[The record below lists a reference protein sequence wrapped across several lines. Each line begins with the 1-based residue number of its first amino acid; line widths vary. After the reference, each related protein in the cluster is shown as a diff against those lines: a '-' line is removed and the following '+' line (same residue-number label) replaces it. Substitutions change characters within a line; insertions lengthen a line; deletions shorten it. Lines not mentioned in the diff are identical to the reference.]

1 MLMQQRLS
9 LKLAQKPVLTQSL
22 RQLVKLLALN
32 KLELKEE
39 IAQELVENPL
49 LETTVD
55 GEGSI
60 DEASAQ
66 EDASV
71 ADEQAEPGQ
80 AKSKDETAPLDGTGE
95 AGSGTDSIAK
105 EEAAPSAD
113 DNSSDPFDEIDFHSF
128 FDDYLDA
135 GHHTPFGFEV
145 VERPSFET
153 FLAKQT
159 TLTDHLLWQL
169 SLSHASGRLA
179 ETAESII
186 GNLSED
192 GYLTAT
198 LEEIATGTV
207 VSEDQAVEALRLV
220 QEFDP
225 LGVAARDL
233 KECLWIQLCGC
244 DADKGVAGQIVT
256 EHWKELQD
264 GRLTEIARVMGRPL
278 SHVEIAVHLIKHLD
292 PRPGEH
298 YAVSRTRAV
307 EPDVFFVKTQEGF
320 RVVLNEED
328 LPELRLNRQ
337 YRRLLGKGRASKEV
351 RGYIRDRYS
360 SAMQLIR
367 NIQQRRHTILSV
379 GESIVGRQ
387 EAFLA
392 YGLDHLKPMMIKE
405 VAEEIGVHPSTVSR
419 AVANKYAHTPH
430 GVYEL
435 RFFFS
440 EAVQGPAGSSIPLML
455 LKRKVKKMISEEDS
469 GTPLTDD
476 RISQLLKEE
485 GIFVTRRTVA
495 KYREDM
501 HIPSTHRRRRR
512 N

>member
-49 LETTVD
+49 LEAAAD
-55 GEGSI
+55 E
-60 DEASAQ
+60 EASVD
-66 EDASV
+66 DAS
-71 ADEQAEPGQ
+71 DQS
-80 AKSKDETAPLDGTGE
+80 KSKDETTPPEETGE
-95 AGSGTDSIAK
+95 AGLRSDSAAK
-105 EEAAPSAD
+105 EEAAPSAE
-113 DNSSDPFDEIDFHSF
+113 DNGSDPFDEIDFHSF
-128 FDDYLDA
+128 FNDYLDA
-135 GHHTPFGFEV
+135 GQHTPFGFEV
-145 VERPSFET
+145 IERPSFET

-169 SLSHASGRLA
+169 SLSHTSGRLA
-179 ETAESII
+179 ETAESVI

-198 LEEIATGTV
+198 LEEIAAGTE
-207 VSEDQAVEALRLV
+207 VSAEQAAEALHLV

-244 DADKGVAGQIVT
+244 DADQGVAGRIIT
-256 EHWKELQD
+256 DHWQQLQD
-264 GRLTEIARVMGRPL
+264 GRFAEIASTAGRPL
-278 SHVEIAVHLIKHLD
+278 SHIEIAVQLIKHLD
-292 PRPGEH
+292 PRPGEQ
-298 YAVSRTRAV
+298 YAVSRTRTV

-360 SAMQLIR
+360 SAMQLLR
-367 NIQQRRHTILSV
+367 NIEQRRHTILSV
-379 GESIVGRQ
+379 GESIVRRQ

-392 YGLDHLKPMMIKE
+392 HGLDHLRPMMIKE

-440 EAVQGPAGSSIPLML
+440 EAVQGPAGSSLPLML
-455 LKRKVKKMISEEDS
+455 LKRKVKTMISEEDP
-469 GTPLTDD
+469 GAPLTDD
-476 RISQLLKEE
+476 RISRLLKQE
-485 GIFVTRRTVA
+485 GIFVTRRSVA

>member
-49 LETTVD
+49 LEATAD
-55 GEGSI
+55 GE
-60 DEASAQ
+60 ASVD
-66 EDASV
+66 DASDQSK
-71 ADEQAEPGQ
+71 A
-80 AKSKDETAPLDGTGE
+80 KDETAPAEETGE
-95 AGSGTDSIAK
+95 AGAKSDSAAK
-105 EEAAPSAD
+105 EEASPAAE
-113 DNSSDPFDEIDFHSF
+113 DNGSDPFDEIDFHAF
-128 FDDYLDA
+128 FDDYLDV

-145 VERPSFET
+145 IERPSFET

-179 ETAESII
+179 ETMEGIV

-198 LEEIATGTV
+198 LEEIAAGAE
-207 VSEDQAVEALRLV
+207 VSEEQAAEALRLV

-233 KECLWIQLCGC
+233 KECLWIQLRGC
-244 DADKGVAGQIVT
+244 DADRGVAGHIIT
-256 EHWKELQD
+256 EHWQQLQD
-264 GRLTEIARVMGRPL
+264 GRLAEIASGTGRPL
-278 SHVEIAVHLIKHLD
+278 PHIEIAVQVIKHLD
-292 PRPGEH
+292 PRPGEQ
-298 YAVSRTRAV
+298 YSVSRTRTV
-307 EPDVFFVKTQEGF
+307 EPDVFFVETQEGF

-328 LPELRLNRQ
+328 LPDLRLNRQ
-337 YRRLLGKGRASKEV
+337 YRRLLKKGRASKEV

-360 SAMQLIR
+360 SAMQLLR
-367 NIQQRRHTILSV
+367 NIEQRRHTILSV
-379 GESIVGRQ
+379 GESIVRRQ

-392 YGLDHLKPMMIKE
+392 HGLDHLRPMMIKE
-405 VAEEIGVHPSTVSR
+405 IAEEIGVHPSTVSR
-419 AVANKYAHTPH
+419 AVANKYTHTPH

-440 EAVQGPAGSSIPLML
+440 EAVQGPSGSSLPLML
-455 LKRKVKKMISEEDS
+455 LKRKVKKMIAEEDS
-469 GTPLTDD
+469 STPLTDD
-476 RISQLLKEE
+476 RISQLLREE

-501 HIPSTHRRRRR
+501 HILSTHRRRRR
-512 N
+512 A

>member
-39 IAQELVENPL
+39 IAQELIENPL
-49 LETTVD
+49 LEATAD
-55 GEGSI
+55 GE
-60 DEASAQ
+60 ASVDDDSGQ
-66 EDASV
+66 DDASV
-71 ADEQAEPGQ
+71 ADRQAESDQ
-80 AKSKDETAPLDGTGE
+80 SKSKDETAPPEETGE
-95 AGSGTDSIAK
+95 VGPRSDAVAK
-105 EEAAPSAD
+105 EEASPSAE
-113 DNSSDPFDEIDFHSF
+113 DNGSDPFDEIDFHSF

-135 GHHTPFGFEV
+135 GQYTPFGFEV
-145 VERPSFET
+145 IERPSFET

-179 ETAESII
+179 ETMESII

-198 LEEIATGTV
+198 LEEIAAAG
-207 VSEDQAVEALRLV
+207 VSAEQAAEALRLV

-233 KECLWIQLCGC
+233 KECLWIQLRGC
-244 DADKGVAGQIVT
+244 DADGGVAGHIIA
-256 EHWKELQD
+256 EHWRQLQD
-264 GRLTEIARVMGRPL
+264 GKMAEIAGATGRPL
-278 SHVEIAVHLIKHLD
+278 SHIEIAVQLIKHLD
-292 PRPGEH
+292 PRPGEQ
-298 YAVSRTRAV
+298 YAVSRTRTV

-328 LPELRLNRQ
+328 LPDLRLNRQ
-337 YRRLLGKGRASKEV
+337 YRRLLKKGRASKEV

-360 SAMQLIR
+360 SAMQLLR
-367 NIQQRRHTILSV
+367 NIEQRRHTILSV
-379 GESIVGRQ
+379 GESIVRRQ
-387 EAFLA
+387 EAFLSH
-392 YGLDHLKPMMIKE
+392 GLDHLRPMMIKE
-405 VAEEIGVHPSTVSR
+405 IAEEIGVHPSTVSR

-440 EAVQGPAGSSIPLML
+440 EAVQGPSGSSLPLML
-455 LKRKVKKMISEEDS
+455 LKRKVKKMIAEEDS
-469 GTPLTDD
+469 STPLTDD
-476 RISQLLKEE
+476 RISQLLREE

-501 HIPSTHRRRRR
+501 HILSTHRRRRR
-512 N
+512 A

>member
-1 MLMQQRLS
+1 MLLQQRLS
-9 LKLAQKPVLTQSL
+9 LKLAQKPILTQSL

-32 KLELKEE
+32 TLELKEE

-49 LETTVD
+49 LEAAVD
-55 GEGSI
+55 GDGAV
-60 DEASAQ
+60 DDASGQ
-66 EDASV
+66 EDAPL
-71 ADEQAEPGQ
+71 ADEQSESGPS
-80 AKSKDETAPLDGTGE
+80 KSKDETAPLDETGQ
-95 AGSGTDSIAK
+95 ASSRTDSVAK
-105 EEAAPSAD
+105 EETSPSAD
-113 DNSSDPFDEIDFHSF
+113 DNGSDPFDEIDFHSF

-135 GHHTPFGFEV
+135 GHHTPFGFEII
-145 VERPSFET
+145 ERPSFET
-153 FLAKQT
+153 FLAKQR

-169 SLSHASGRLA
+169 SLSHTAGRLA

-198 LEEIATGTV
+198 LEEIATGTE
-207 VSEDQAVEALRLV
+207 VSEEQAAEALRLV

-233 KECLWIQLCGC
+233 KECLWTQLRGC
-244 DADKGVAGQIVT
+244 DADKGVAGHIIT
-256 EHWKELQD
+256 EHWQELQD
-264 GRLTEIARVMGRPL
+264 GRLTEIACTMGRPL
-278 SHVEIAVHLIKHLD
+278 SHIEIAVQFIKHLD
-292 PRPGEH
+292 PRPGEQ
-298 YAVSRTRAV
+298 YAVSRTRTV

-360 SAMQLIR
+360 SAMQLLR
-367 NIQQRRHTILSV
+367 NIEQRRHTILSV
-379 GESIVGRQ
+379 GESIVRRQ

-392 YGLDHLKPMMIKE
+392 DGLDHLRPMMIKE

-455 LKRKVKKMISEEDS
+455 LKRKVKKMIAEEDS
-469 GTPLTDD
+469 STPLTDD
-476 RISQLLKEE
+476 RISRLLKQE
-485 GIFVTRRTVA
+485 GIFVTRRSVA